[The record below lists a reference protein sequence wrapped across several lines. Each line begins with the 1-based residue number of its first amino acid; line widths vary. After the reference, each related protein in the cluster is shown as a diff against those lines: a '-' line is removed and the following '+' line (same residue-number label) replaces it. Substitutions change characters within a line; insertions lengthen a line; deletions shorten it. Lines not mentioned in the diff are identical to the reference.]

1 MIADRI
7 VGRVGA
13 VILKKRVAEIDAAT
27 SGGSARFRLDRLSSA
42 QIASVVR
49 DVMSDPD
56 LSSVVDVKIPDTL
69 VHGETMPSGSL
80 IAGNAGLGRNLD
92 TDRLVLLTANGDEPG
107 VADTV
112 AWVTALG
119 AKEFK
124 SHGDAWAESAAK
136 VVGISPTPD
145 DMRVFRAA
153 LRGLLSVKELD
164 LPLKQA
170 GEYSAAVATAV
181 QVDGLPIRLALGNAL
196 PALDL
201 PRDTS
206 LFASD
211 RTFGELTTPWRKAF
225 EKLASDRAPLIKKLR
240 KNGQLIDRS
249 DIQERYEGSE
259 EDIPE
264 EARPVIRAFIQA
276 DPGDPAA
283 IRALTELE
291 WERDGV
297 HLIFERPKDRQ
308 QGLATATLE
317 FFDYDKPGVLEIR
330 WKDHLEDLKAR
341 EKRSDW
347 QPEDEEFF
355 ELHRPYIEE
364 EPGLRARWEKAVF
377 GKPVECVDFLDG
389 FLTVVQR
396 LVSSAGPSSGERFL
410 RVRVRKGRKEWR
422 TNFNHDAG
430 AFFSVMYRGLEQ
442 ALGERVEWKLDGQGS
457 NSHSPLFDYPGFFGE
472 EDRTGRLKPC
482 TSASRQSNQI
492 KFEIQLVERVGA
504 AEPVDLGKTQLV
516 WSARPDTIGFALRD
530 DVSRLLEKG
539 GCACTDVPR
548 KLVSQKGASQNVS
561 LLDVGTLEATFGR
574 DAGTLVPPANRLG
587 SMRKEIKDLID
598 ELERDGRYS
607 KEQRDEI
614 RSSWDAFE
622 AAYIRALNDFLGSGL
637 HTDAFLEQAD
647 AFGALL
653 RTLLTHARGDICRG
667 NLVARVLAVGTSR
680 LTGGVPALIIPPWHP
695 ERLKALSVKTRRCAG
710 LIGHMLVGENVS
722 FGNRNIFFR
731 EFTAEM
737 EHPFYPEIALATQGA
752 GLVLVSETATVNGYS
767 LMEPPERDDNGSMT
781 DVLPGPA
788 AKEIRELLER
798 YVDLQPH
805 EADNLSVLLYDA
817 DAAALPLAA
826 IRELEALQTSG
837 RFQCNVAVRHRQ
849 PEKLRGLYS
858 ELVSKTDQDPDLPVV
873 SETSD
878 NFMSKLR
885 VSVSPPGS
893 NPPRTSDGFKP
904 FDVAFLHDVVAR
916 TASIEWLPVEWT
928 AECSSLEHA
937 PSRWSYRGVSGEDEL
952 KAATFLTCPR
962 QTRSGRAWVDAVGA
976 VARQNDHVAGTSFV
990 PARRISLQDEG
1001 LRSMLDEAHGLSE
1014 WVATYDEL
1022 LDKRQLRANGITVVR
1037 YRRQQTNG
1045 RNVIV
1050 SSTSDLRLLNV
1061 LVKRRLQELGLSM
1074 DDGALEALAKRF
1086 VDDALAISGD
1096 IVLRAAKRGVSAGEL
1111 IGLVLSRWLVQNEFT
1126 GVCGAGQPLSV
1137 FFLLDDYA
1145 EWLASQENRIADLL
1159 GICVEEGA
1167 DGMRLHLAVV
1177 ESKYVAATK
1186 AAESRKSSKN
1196 QLVSTLTTLD
1206 EAIFGDPGRLDR
1218 DLWLARLSDLLL
1230 DAAVQ
1235 PGQTGLLE
1243 RARSAIR
1250 EGAVSI
1256 SLKGYSEVFVHSHE
1270 SGGAGPGSERVPVEC
1285 RGSSSALQEVYDRPE
1300 LRRLVEAYATSADPI
1315 PVRAS
1320 IGHDTPWASFDIRPP
1335 APRVTWTEMVGRLI
1349 PAPRIPTDLPLFA
1362 GIESPP
1368 PVVPVVTSQPATL
1381 TQESPVSVATDG
1393 QGVVELVSV
1402 PAGESVAHPRVE
1414 PPSGAYGPALSA
1426 LIGDKAAGTA
1436 DSEAERA
1443 AWAEEST
1450 RKLRTALNGYGLQA
1464 QVIGTRLT
1472 PNGCLVRLAGSDRL
1486 RVEDVEARRM
1496 QLLTTHGIRLV
1507 TVQPKPGEIVVTLA
1521 GDKRQAVSLWDV
1533 WATRKVNRNAAG
1545 INVSYVLGLQELNGS
1560 VLYLNLGGD
1569 FGGLSLHEPHS
1580 LVAGATGSGK
1590 SVLVQAILLDIAAT
1604 NPSGLAK
1611 IILIDPKMGVDY
1623 VALDRL
1629 PHLREPVVTEK
1640 ERATALLSNLAEE
1653 MVERYRLFAGAR
1665 VPNLAAYNA
1674 MVSSSERLPMLFLV
1688 HDEFAEWM
1696 LDPEYKSAVSSAV
1709 QRLGVMAR
1717 AAGIHLFF
1725 AAQRP
1730 DKDVMP
1736 MQLRDNLGNR
1746 LILKVASEATS
1757 KIVLDKGGA
1766 EQLLGRGHLAA
1777 RLAGEA
1783 GLVYAQA
1790 PYLSEADIALAVEA
1804 IISDD
1809 EGTGTVPER

>member
-13 VILKKRVAEIDAAT
+13 VVLKKRIAEIDST
-27 SGGSARFRLDRLSSA
+27 TFGGSARFRLDRLSPA
-42 QIASVVR
+42 QIAAVVR
-49 DVMSDPD
+49 EVVADPD
-56 LSSVVDVKIPDTL
+56 LALQVDVKIPSTL
-69 VHGETMPSGSL
+69 VLGERIPAETM
-80 IAGNAGLGRNLD
+80 IVGNAGLGRNLD
-92 TDRLVLLTANGDEPG
+92 SDKLVLLTANGDEPG
-107 VADTV
+107 IADTV

-124 SHGDAWAESAAK
+124 SHGDAWAEAAAK
-136 VVGISPTPD
+136 VVGVSPTPD

-153 LRGLLSVKELD
+153 LSGLLAVKELD

-170 GEYSAAVATAV
+170 GDYSAAVATAIHI
-181 QVDGLPIRLALGNAL
+181 DGLPIRQALGNAL
-196 PALDL
+196 PLLGL

-211 RTFGELTTPWRKAF
+211 RTFGHLITPWRKAF
-225 EKLASDRAPLIKKLR
+225 EKLAMDRAPLLQKLR
-240 KNGQLIDRS
+240 KNGQLIDRT
-249 DIQERYEGSE
+249 DMVVRYEGSE
-259 EDIPE
+259 VDIPE
-264 EARPVIRAFIQA
+264 AVRPIIRAFIQA
-276 DPGDPAA
+276 DPGDAVA
-283 IRALTELE
+283 TRALSELE
-291 WERDGV
+291 WEQDGV

-308 QGLATATLE
+308 QGLAAATLE
-317 FFDYDKPGVLEIR
+317 FFDYDKPGVLENR
-330 WKDHLEDLKAR
+330 WKDHLEELKAR

-355 ELHRPYIEE
+355 ELHRSYIEE
-364 EPGLRARWEKAVF
+364 DASLRARWEKAVF
-377 GKPVECVDFLDG
+377 GKPVECFDFLDG
-389 FLTVVQR
+389 FLTAVQR
-396 LVSSAGPSSGERFL
+396 LVIPAGAATGDRFL
-410 RVRVRKGRKEWR
+410 RVRVRRGKKEWR

-430 AFFSVMYRGLEQ
+430 AFFSMMYRGIEQ

-457 NSHSPLFDYPGFFGE
+457 NSHSPLFDYPRFFE
-472 EDRTGRLKPC
+472 EENRTGRLKPC
-482 TSASRQSNQI
+482 NSLSRQSLQI
-492 KFEIQLVERVGA
+492 KFEVHLVDRIGETTC
-504 AEPVDLGKTQLV
+504 DLGKTQLV
-516 WSARPDTIGFALRD
+516 WSMRPDAIGFALHD
-530 DVSRLLEKG
+530 DVTRLLERG

-574 DAGTLVPPANRLG
+574 DAGTLVPPASRLG
-587 SMRKEIKDLID
+587 SMRKEIKGLID
-598 ELERDGRYS
+598 ELERGGRYTL
-607 KEQRDEI
+607 EQRDEI
-614 RSSWDAFE
+614 RSAWDIFE
-622 AAYIRALNDFLGSGL
+622 AAYIQALKDFVDVGL
-637 HTDAFLEQAD
+637 HADIFVEQAG

-667 NLVARVLAVGTSR
+667 RLVARVLAVGTAR
-680 LTGGVPALIIPPWHP
+680 LTGGGQALIIPPWHP

-710 LIGHMLVGENVS
+710 LIGHMLLGDNVS

-731 EFTAEM
+731 EFTAEL
-737 EHPFYPEIALATQGA
+737 EHPFYPEIALATHGA
-752 GLVLVSETATVNGYS
+752 GLILVSETATVNGYS
-767 LMEPPERDDNGSMT
+767 LMEPPERDEGGLMT

-805 EADNLSVLLYDA
+805 EAANLSVLLYDA
-817 DAAALPLAA
+817 DAAALPIAA
-826 IRELEALQTSG
+826 IRELEAMQTSG
-837 RFQCNVAVRHRQ
+837 GFQCNVAVRHRK
-849 PEKLRGLYS
+849 PEKLRGIYS
-858 ELVSKTDQDPDLPVV
+858 DLVAKGEQDPDLPVV

-893 NPPRTSDGFKP
+893 NPPRTADGFKP
-904 FDVAFLHDVVAR
+904 FDITFLHDVVAR
-916 TASIEWLPVEWT
+916 TASVEWLPVDCIS
-928 AECSSLEHA
+928 ECADLEHA

-976 VARQNDHVAGTSFV
+976 VSNKKDYVMGSSSV
-990 PARRISLQDEG
+990 PARRISLQDEE

-1050 SSTSDLRLLNV
+1050 SSTSDLRLLTV
-1061 LVKRRLQELGLSM
+1061 LVKRRIQELGLTLNGEPL
-1074 DDGALEALAKRF
+1074 DVLATRF
-1086 VDDALAISGD
+1086 VEDALSISGD

-1111 IGLVLSRWLVQNEFT
+1111 LGLVLSRWIIQNEF
-1126 GVCGAGQPLSV
+1126 VALCRDNQPLTV

-1145 EWLASQENRIADLL
+1145 TWLAYQENRIADLL
-1159 GICVEEGA
+1159 GVCLEE
-1167 DGMRLHLAVV
+1167 DGDGIRLHLAVV
-1177 ESKYVAATK
+1177 ESKYVSASK
-1186 AAESRKSSKN
+1186 SAEARKSSKT
-1196 QLVSTLTTLD
+1196 QLVATLTTLD

-1250 EGAVSI
+1250 DGNVSI
-1256 SLKGYSEVFVHSHE
+1256 SLRGYSQVFIHSHE
-1270 SGGAGPGSERVPVEC
+1270 PGGVGPDSERLPVDC
-1285 RGSSSALQEVYDRPE
+1285 RGTSVALQEVFDRPE
-1300 LRRLVEAYATSADPI
+1300 LRRLVEAYANSEN
-1315 PVRAS
+1315 PVSIRAG
-1320 IGHDTPWASFDIRPP
+1320 IGHDTPWTLSNTRPP
-1335 APRVTWTEMVGRLI
+1335 ARRVTWTEMVGRLI
-1349 PAPRIPTDLPLFA
+1349 PAPRVLTDLPLFA
-1362 GIESPP
+1362 DLDPP
-1368 PVVPVVTSQPATL
+1368 TTA
-1381 TQESPVSVATDG
+1381 A
-1393 QGVVELVSV
+1393 
-1402 PAGESVAHPRVE
+1402 
-1414 PPSGAYGPALSA
+1414 PSGGTAMATPVGDGAQPDNQNDFKDEAASPSISEEGARAPASLDAYGSVLNA
-1426 LIGDKAAGTA
+1426 LIASKSAGRA
-1436 DSEAERA
+1436 DSGVERA

-1450 RKLRTALNGYGLQA
+1450 RKLRTALNSYGLQA

-1486 RVEDVEARRM
+1486 RVADLEARRM
-1496 QLLTTHGIRLV
+1496 QLLTTHAIQLV

-1521 GDKRQAVSLWDV
+1521 GEERQAVSLWDV
-1533 WATRKVNRNAAG
+1533 WTARKANRNASG
-1545 INVSYVLGLQELNGS
+1545 INVSLVLGVQELNGS

-1569 FGGLSLHEPHS
+1569 FGGLSQHEPHS
-1580 LVAGATGSGK
+1580 LIAGATGSGK
-1590 SVLVQAILLDIAAT
+1590 SVLVQAMLLDIAAT
-1604 NPSGLAK
+1604 NSSRLAK
-1611 IILIDPKMGVDY
+1611 IIVIDPKMGVDY
-1623 VALDRL
+1623 VALDTL
-1629 PHLREPVVTEK
+1629 PHLREPIVTEK
-1640 ERATALLSNLAEE
+1640 DRAAVLLSEIVEE
-1653 MVERYRLFAGAR
+1653 MESRYKLFAAAR
-1665 VPNLAAYNA
+1665 VRDLATYNA
-1674 MVSSSERLPMLFLV
+1674 TVPDSDRLPMLFLV
-1688 HDEFAEWM
+1688 HDEFTDWM
-1696 LDPEYKSAVSSAV
+1696 LDPDYKAAVGAAV
-1709 QRLGVMAR
+1709 QRLGVKAR

-1757 KIVLDKGGA
+1757 KIVLDRGGA

-1777 RLAGEA
+1777 RLAGEQ

-1790 PYLSEADIALAVEA
+1790 PYLSDADIALAVEA
-1804 IISDD
+1804 IIADD
-1809 EGTGTVPER
+1809 SEQLSVR

>member
-13 VILKKRVAEIDAAT
+13 VILKKRVAEIDQTA
-27 SGGSARFRLDRLSSA
+27 SGGSARFRLDRLSAA

-49 DVMSDPD
+49 DVVGDPD
-56 LSSVVDVKIPDTL
+56 LSPLVDVKIPDTL
-69 VHGETMPSGSL
+69 VHGESMPAGTV
-80 IAGNAGLGRNLD
+80 IQGNAGLGRNFD
-92 TDRLVLLTANGDEPG
+92 TEKLVLLTANGDEPG
-107 VADTV
+107 IADTV

-124 SHGDAWAESAAK
+124 SHGDAWAEAAAK
-136 VVGISPTPD
+136 VGGISPTPD
-145 DMRVFRAA
+145 DMKVFRSA
-153 LRGLLSVKELD
+153 LRGLLSVKEFD
-164 LPLKQA
+164 VPMKQV
-170 GEYSAAVATAV
+170 GEYSAAVASAIH
-181 QVDGLPIRLALGNAL
+181 VDGLPIRQALGNAL
-196 PALDL
+196 PALEL

-206 LFASD
+206 LFAND
-211 RTFGELTTPWRKAF
+211 RTFGELITPWRKAF

-249 DIQERYEGSE
+249 DMQERYEGSE
-259 EDIPE
+259 SDIPE
-264 EARPVIRAFIQA
+264 EARPVIRAFIAA
-276 DPGDPAA
+276 DPGDSVA

-308 QGLATATLE
+308 QGLAAATLE
-317 FFDYDKPGVLEIR
+317 FFDYDKPGVLENR

-355 ELHRPYIEE
+355 ELYRPSIEE
-364 EPGLRARWEKAVF
+364 EPALRARWEKAVF

-389 FLTVVQR
+389 FISVVQR
-396 LVSSAGPSSGERFL
+396 LLRPVGSSSGDRFL
-410 RVRVRKGRKEWR
+410 RVRVRKGKKEWR

-430 AFFSVMYRGLEQ
+430 AFFSMMYRGLEQ
-442 ALGERVEWKLDGQGS
+442 ALGARVEWKLDGQGS
-457 NSHSPLFDYPGFFGE
+457 NSHSPLFDYPGFFEE

-482 TSASRQSNQI
+482 TSASRQSIQI
-492 KFEIQLVERVGA
+492 KFEIHLLERVG
-504 AEPVDLGKTQLV
+504 ETETNLGKTQLV
-516 WSARPDTIGFALRD
+516 WSARPDAIGFALRD
-530 DVSRLLEKG
+530 DISRLLEKG

-561 LLDVGTLEATFGR
+561 LLDVATLEATFGR
-574 DAGTLVPPANRLG
+574 DAGTLVPQANKLG
-587 SMRKEIKDLID
+587 SMRKEIKELID
-598 ELERDGRYS
+598 EFERGDKYS
-607 KEQRDEI
+607 HEQRDEI
-614 RSSWDAFE
+614 RGAWDAFE
-622 AAYIRALNDFLGSGL
+622 AAYISALKDFMSIGL
-637 HTDAFLEQAD
+637 HTDVFLEQAD
-647 AFGALL
+647 AFGELL
-653 RTLLTHARGDICRG
+653 RTLLTFARGDVCRG
-667 NLVARVLAVGTSR
+667 SLVARVLSVGTVR

-695 ERLKALSVKTRRCAG
+695 ERLKALSVRTRRCAG
-710 LIGHMLVGENVS
+710 LIGHMLLGDNVS

-737 EHPFYPEIALATQGA
+737 EHPFYPEIAVATQGS

-767 LMEPPERDDNGSMT
+767 LMEPPERDGNGSMT

-817 DAAALPLAA
+817 DAAALPLAT
-826 IRELEALQTSG
+826 IRELEALQTKG
-837 RFQCNVAVRHRQ
+837 GFQCNVAVRHRQ
-849 PEKLRGLYS
+849 PEKLRGIYS
-858 ELVSKTDQDPDLPVV
+858 ELVSKADQDPDLPVV

-916 TASIEWLPVEWT
+916 TALVEWLSVECT
-928 AECSSLEHA
+928 ADYSDLEHA

-962 QTRSGRAWVDAVGA
+962 QTRSGRAWIDAVGA
-976 VARQNDHVAGTSFV
+976 VCRRNDHVAGTSFV
-990 PARRISLQDEG
+990 PARRISLQDDG

-1050 SSTSDLRLLNV
+1050 SSTSDLRLLTV
-1061 LVKRRLQELGLSM
+1061 LVKRRIQELGLAM
-1074 DDGALEALAKRF
+1074 DDEAMEALAKRF

-1111 IGLVLSRWLVQNEFT
+1111 LGLVLSRWIVQNEFV
-1126 GVCGAGQPLSV
+1126 GLCGSGQPLSV

-1159 GICVEEGA
+1159 GMCVEENA
-1167 DGMRLHLAVV
+1167 DGICLHLAVV
-1177 ESKYVAATK
+1177 ESKYVSATK
-1186 AAESRKSSKN
+1186 AAESRKGSRN

-1230 DAAVQ
+1230 DAAVM

-1250 EGAVSI
+1250 DGSITI
-1256 SLKGYSEVFVHSHE
+1256 SLKGYSEVFIHAHE
-1270 SGGAGPGSERVPVEC
+1270 SGGSGPGSERVPVDC
-1285 RGSSSALQEVYDRPE
+1285 RGSSVALQEVYDRPD
-1300 LRRLVEAYATSADPI
+1300 LRRLVEAYAASADPI

-1320 IGHDTPWASFDIRPP
+1320 IGHDTPWSSADIRPP

-1349 PAPRIPTDLPLFA
+1349 PAPHVPNDLPLFA
-1362 GIESPP
+1362 EVDSARPVIPVPVNVTTTVSVSAQ
-1368 PVVPVVTSQPATL
+1368 PVVVQGAPATVS
-1381 TQESPVSVATDG
+1381 TQG
-1393 QGVVELVSV
+1393 
-1402 PAGESVAHPRVE
+1402 GESAPLSRVE
-1414 PPSGAYGPALSA
+1414 PPSGAYGPALSS
-1426 LIGDKAAGTA
+1426 LIASKAEGTA

-1443 AWAEEST
+1443 AWSEEST
-1450 RKLRTALNGYGLQA
+1450 RKLKMALNGYGLQA

-1486 RVEDVEARRM
+1486 RVEDIEARRM

-1521 GDKRQAVSLWDV
+1521 GEKRQAVSLWDV
-1533 WATRKVNRNAAG
+1533 WAARRINRNAAG

-1590 SVLVQAILLDIAAT
+1590 SVLIQAILLDIAAT

-1611 IILIDPKMGVDY
+1611 LILIDPKMGVDY

-1629 PHLREPVVTEK
+1629 PHLREAVVTDK
-1640 ERATALLSNLAEE
+1640 EQATALLSKLADE

-1674 MVSSSERLPMLFLV
+1674 AVSASERLPMLFLV

-1736 MQLRDNLGNR
+1736 MQLRENLGNR

-1790 PYLSEADIALAVEA
+1790 PYLSESDIALAVDA

-1809 EGTGTVPER
+1809 ASSAID